1 MKKFQTIIGVV
12 IGIVC
17 LGLAVFYWIT
27 PAGSLPGWLPGFI
40 AGSSVIHIKH
50 GIAALIVA
58 FVAFVFAWFGMGK
71 KKAAI

>member
-1 MKKFQTIIGVV
+1 MKKLQIIAGIVVGV
-12 IGIVC
+12 VC

-40 AGSSVIHIKH
+40 AGSTVVHVKH

-58 FVAFVFAWFGMGK
+58 IAAFVFAWFSLGK
-71 KKAAI
+71 KKA